1 MILKKLKVLSGI
13 PVLLMLF
20 GILQMAVVN
29 NVYARTIG
37 NITVPE
43 SVTVGDTQLQ
53 LNGAGYRTKFVFKLY
68 VGALY
73 TEEKADTRDAVQ
85 AMKGP
90 KRVLMHMIYDEIS
103 QKKMAGAWREGFEEN
118 NSDAQMQKLQERLQ
132 AFIKLFPDLKEGDIV
147 YLDYIPGT
155 GTRVIINEQLKGT
168 IAGEDFYHA
177 LLDVWLG
184 DEPADDDLKAAMLG
198 QEDD

>member
-1 MILKKLKVLSGI
+1 MMLKKQKVLSGV
-13 PVLLMLF
+13 PVLLMLL
-20 GILQMAVVN
+20 GILHLATVN
-29 NVYARTIG
+29 NAYARTIG
-37 NITVPE
+37 DITVP
-43 SVTVGDTQLQ
+43 DTLSIAGKKLQ

-85 AMKGP
+85 AMNGP

-118 NSDAQMQKLQERLQ
+118 TSDAQMHKLQERLQ

-198 QEDD
+198 REDD

>member
-1 MILKKLKVLSGI
+1 MMLKKLKVLSGI
-13 PVLLMLF
+13 PVLLILV
-20 GILQMAVVN
+20 GILHLAAVN
-29 NVYARTIG
+29 NAYARTIG
-37 NITVPE
+37 DITVPE
-43 SVTVGDTQLQ
+43 TVTVAGKKLQ

-73 TEEKADTRDAVQ
+73 TEEKADTRDALQ

-118 NSDAQMQKLQERLQ
+118 TSDAQMQKLQERLQ

-147 YLDYIPGT
+147 YLDYIPGA